1 MSVHECPHED
11 AVVAAA
17 LGGSWPEG
25 CDETLQA
32 HVRGCAVC
40 ASVAEVAPLLRG
52 ERDLQAAHVTL
63 PSAGQIWW
71 RAAIRAR
78 LDGAQTAARPITW
91 LQACAGAAA
100 IGAAC
105 AIVAASWPAIWSL
118 VASAGELAAVLDPRS
133 FELATPIVPLVER
146 NLLFVLAAGVAVVL
160 APLLVLYYALS
171 DE

>member
-1 MSVHECPHED
+1 MSVHDCPHED

-17 LGGSWPEG
+17 LDGNWPEG
-25 CDETLQA
+25 CDEALQA

-52 ERDLQAAHVTL
+52 ERHLQAHVTL

-78 LDGAQTAARPITW
+78 IEGAQTAARPITW
-91 LQACAGAAA
+91 VQACAGAAA
-100 IGAAC
+100 IGAAV

-118 VASAGELAAVLDPRS
+118 VARAGVLATGLDPRS
-133 FELATPIVPLVER
+133 FEITMPIVPLGR
-146 NLLFVLAAGVAVVL
+146 NVMVVLAAGVAVVL